1 MNIDVIYSKM
11 FCVDRLNPLGRVYY
25 TKLRKIIEMLCGAIF
40 YDPRGQTG
48 RAKSVTRGGVHL
60 QYIYIY
66 NLFQKG
72 FTLIG

>member
-48 RAKSVTRGGVHL
+48 RAKSVTREGVHL
-60 QYIYIY
+60 QYIY
-66 NLFQKG
+66 NLFQKV
-72 FTLIG
+72 LR